1 MDCKKFLWKTYQ
13 NFCRSR
19 EVNWLKVLMR
29 LLPGTLGCLF
39 FPKFWDRK
47 VQVHKKLS
55 FDVQIDIQKELRKSI
70 SLTTFLRL
78 VKNLSKHEW
87 LKSDHIR
94 LLNKKAHLWLKIH
107 KLGIFGIS
115 GARRLWV
122 FILSS
127 MH

>member
-1 MDCKKFLWKTYQ
+1 M
-13 NFCRSR
+13 
-19 EVNWLKVLMR
+19 
-29 LLPGTLGCLF
+29 
-39 FPKFWDRK
+39 
-47 VQVHKKLS
+47 S

-94 LLNKKAHLWLKIH
+94 LLNKKAHLWLKID

-115 GARRLWV
+115 KSRRLWI
-122 FILSS
+122 FNLSPL
-127 MH
+127 HQLLDFDLT